1 MQRLRRV
8 RPRGEYSRSVLTLV
22 AGTGVAQVIVIAS
35 SPILTRLYAPAD
47 YGVFSVATSI
57 MAILI
62 AVTCLRLEFAVPLP
76 DTDEMAANVVALALL
91 VNMAMSAGA
100 FLVLWLVSG
109 WFLALF
115 SAATLG
121 PAILLVTAGQF
132 GGGTAYVL
140 SNWAV
145 RTRTFSAIAAMQLT
159 QAVALVTVQVAL
171 GVAGLGAS
179 GLLVG
184 DVAGRVTGS
193 GRLARVAWRTHAT
206 AFRRISRAGI
216 GAVARRYRRFPLLS
230 SPSAL
235 LNALA
240 NQVPLLTMV
249 AFYGAQAGGHF
260 ALADRVSSIPLIL
273 VAGAV
278 GQVYL
283 AEAARN
289 AHEEPRLIRGLFLR
303 TTRTLFRTALGPAI
317 LIAILAPLF
326 AGLVFGVDWAETGL
340 FVTILAPMYFVA
352 FVFTATGNTV
362 YVLER
367 LDLQLVREA
376 LRVGLLG
383 GAVPLAAVLGLD
395 QIGAVALLS
404 AAGCLTYLLYGL
416 ISWRAIGAAP
426 VRHPPVM
433 PSPAA
438 DEIVMETTG
447 GDDAATQADGDA
459 GGPG

>member
-8 RPRGEYSRSVLTLV
+8 LPRGEFSRSVLTLI
-22 AGTGVAQVIVIAS
+22 AGTGIAQMIVIAS
-35 SPILTRLYAPAD
+35 SPILTRLYTPAD

-91 VNMAMSAGA
+91 VNLAMSAGA
-100 FLVLWLVSG
+100 FLVLWLASG
-109 WFLALF
+109 WFLAIF
-115 SAATLG
+115 NAAALS
-121 PAILLVTAGQF
+121 PAILLVSLGQL
-132 GGGTAYVL
+132 GGGTAIVL

-145 RTRTFSAIAAMQLT
+145 RTRAFSAIATMQLT
-159 QAVALVTVQVAL
+159 QAVALVTVQL
-171 GVAGLGAS
+171 GLGIAGLGAS

-184 DVAGRVTGS
+184 DVAGRVSGS
-193 GRLARVAWRTHAT
+193 GRLARVAWRANAA

-216 GAVARRYRRFPLLS
+216 AAAARRYRRFPLLS

-235 LNALA
+235 LNTLGL
-240 NQVPLLTMV
+240 QLPLLTMV

-260 ALADRVSSIPLIL
+260 ALADRVCSIPLTL

-283 AEAARN
+283 GEAARN
-289 AHEEPRLIRGLFLR
+289 AHEEPQAIHGLFLR
-303 TTRTLFRTALGPAI
+303 TTRTLARTAAGPAI
-317 LIAILAPLF
+317 LLAILAPLF
-326 AGLVFGVDWAETGL
+326 AGLVFGAVWAETGL

-352 FVFTATGNTV
+352 FVFTATGNTL

-383 GAVPLAAVLGLD
+383 GAVPLASALGLD

-426 VRHPPVM
+426 GRHPATTS
-433 PSPAA
+433 SPAA
-438 DEIVMETTG
+438 EEVVVSQAG
-447 GDDAATQADGDA
+447 GDDTSGLL
-459 GGPG
+459 